1 MLIFVRRLLV
11 FSCQL
16 NLQSGDRTFHFIA
29 MLADQG
35 EFHSYLP
42 EDNLILVQIP

>member
-11 FSCQL
+11 FSCQS
-16 NLQSGDRTFHFIA
+16 NRQSGDRTFHFIA
-29 MLADQG
+29 ILADQE

-42 EDNLILVQIP
+42 QDNLILVQIP